1 MSALY
6 IPDEDVER
14 SKKSPLK
21 GEKHAHAHKPSTG
34 DVSITQK
41 GLRSQVIDVACILL
55 NIASTVFLVFLNKW
69 YLFPVVIP

>member
-14 SKKSPLK
+14 TKKSPLK
-21 GEKHAHAHKPSTG
+21 GEKHAHAHKPSSV

-55 NIASTVFLVFLNKW
+55 NITSTVFLVFLNKW
-69 YLFPVVIP
+69 YMLPAVFP